1 MFLNKNRSLV
11 YKRGDKIH
19 ENIRSIKAKLIAFS
33 LLLLMIPLITLGYL
47 SYQQSKSNLE
57 SVGKENLRNSVE
69 MTIAMIEQFNQEVEA
84 GNLSLDE
91 AQEKVKVA
99 ILGEMDSEG
108 KRPINK
114 NIKLGESGYIFV
126 VDQKGNSIAHPN
138 IEGNNVWDEQDD
150 NGVKYMQEIIAK
162 GNEGGGFAS
171 YSWPLPNS
179 DQLEEKGVYAETDPY
194 WGWVIGASTY
204 LADFNKPA
212 ESILKLTLVVIGVAI
227 IIGIFVIWQYASS
240 MAKPIN
246 RVVQAM
252 ERFAEGDLTQESMS
266 IRSKDEIGKLANAM
280 NQMQAKLKDM
290 IHNIAQASDLIN
302 TSSKELSQSANEV
315 NMGAEQV
322 AITMNELASGA
333 EGQAHHSNELTSL
346 MERFTADLRET
357 NQHGEHIHQSSV
369 EVLGLTNEGSQ
380 LMTSSNSQMSK
391 IDGIVQ
397 NAVEKVK
404 NLDAQAQEI
413 SKLVVVIKDIADQ
426 TNLLALNAAIEA
438 ARAGEHGKGFAVV
451 ADEVRK
457 LAEQV
462 AFSVNDITSIVT
474 NIQQDFDVVTSSLED
489 GYQEVKEGTN
499 QIKATSETFT
509 TISHSINDVVESVQ
523 LISSNLSKVT
533 EDGQKMNSA
542 IQEIAA
548 VAEESAAGVEQ
559 TTATTEQT
567 SSSMEVMA
575 GKSAQ
580 LSTLAL
586 ELKTLIAQFKL

>member
-1 MFLNKNRSLV
+1 MNTFV
-11 YKRGDKIH
+11 PF
-19 ENIRSIKAKLIAFS
+19 RSIKGKLIAFS
-33 LLLLMIPLITLGYL
+33 LLLLMIPLIILGYL

-84 GNLSLDE
+84 GNLTLEE

-99 ILGEMDSEG
+99 ILGKKDNEG

-114 NIKLGESGYIFV
+114 NIKLGENGYIFV
-126 VDQKGNSIAHPN
+126 VDQKGTSIAHPN

-162 GNEGGGFAS
+162 GNEGGGFVS

-179 DQLEEKGVYAETDPY
+179 DQLEDKGVYAETDPY

-212 ESILKLTLVVIGVAI
+212 ESILKLTMIVIGVAI
-227 IIGIFVIWQYASS
+227 IIGILVIWQYASS

-280 NQMQAKLKDM
+280 NQMQSKLKDM
-290 IHNIAQASDLIN
+290 IHNIAQASDLIT

-357 NQHGEHIHQSSV
+357 NQYGEHIHQSSF

-380 LMTSSNSQMSK
+380 LMTSSNSQMKK
-391 IDGIVQ
+391 IDSIVQ

-413 SKLVVVIKDIADQ
+413 SKLVVVIKDIANQ

-462 AFSVNDITSIVT
+462 GYSVNDITTIVA

-489 GYQEVKEGTN
+489 GYQEVKDGTT

-509 TISHSINDVVESVQ
+509 TISDSINDVVESVQ
-523 LISSNLSKVT
+523 LISKNLSKVT
-533 EDGQKMNSA
+533 DDGQKMNSA

-580 LSTLAL
+580 LSTLAI
-586 ELKTLIAQFKL
+586 ELKTLVAQFKL

>member
-1 MFLNKNRSLV
+1 MNTFV
-11 YKRGDKIH
+11 PF
-19 ENIRSIKAKLIAFS
+19 RSIKAKLIAFS
-33 LLLLMIPLITLGYL
+33 LLLLMIPLIILGYL

-84 GNLSLDE
+84 GNLTLEE

-99 ILGEMDSEG
+99 ILGKKDNEG

-114 NIKLGESGYIFV
+114 NIKLGENGYIFV
-126 VDQKGNSIAHPN
+126 VDQKGTSIAHPN

-162 GNEGGGFAS
+162 GNEGGGFVS

-179 DQLEEKGVYAETDPY
+179 DQLEDKGVYAETDPY

-212 ESILKLTLVVIGVAI
+212 ESILKLTMIVIGVAI
-227 IIGIFVIWQYASS
+227 IIGILVIWQYASS

-280 NQMQAKLKDM
+280 NQMQSKLKDM
-290 IHNIAQASDLIN
+290 IHNIAQASDLIT

-357 NQHGEHIHQSSV
+357 NQYGEHIHQSSF

-380 LMTSSNSQMSK
+380 LMTSSNSQMEK
-391 IDGIVQ
+391 IDSIVQ

-413 SKLVVVIKDIADQ
+413 SKLVVVIKDIANQ

-462 AFSVNDITSIVT
+462 GYSVNDITTIVA

-489 GYQEVKEGTN
+489 GYQEVKEGTT

-509 TISHSINDVVESVQ
+509 TISDSINDVVESVQ
-523 LISSNLSKVT
+523 LISKNLSKVT

-580 LSTLAL
+580 LSTLAI
-586 ELKTLIAQFKL
+586 ELKTLVAQFKL